1 MLRAPCLVALLA
13 SVAGASYE
21 PHIALAAAAA
31 YHHTPAKVAIL
42 LFAAAFALEL
52 NLTTNHKPSTP
63 NSQQLLVLYTTQLRA
78 YILSDSPLLF

>member
-21 PHIALAAAAA
+21 PHIELATATATA
-31 YHHTPAKVAIL
+31 YHHTPAKMAIL

-63 NSQQLLVLYTTQLRA
+63 NW
-78 YILSDSPLLF
+78 P